1 MQHCGS
7 AIIHTIGSGMEY
19 IFLKNSYQ
27 RAYDWAER
35 NSNYKEPAVL
45 GAVIDLGYPR
55 RADSNY
61 LIP

>member
-1 MQHCGS
+1 
-7 AIIHTIGSGMEY
+7 MEY